1 MATETEIKLSLSPRA
16 ASRFSRHPLL
26 LSSESKR
33 VLLVNIY
40 YDTPD
45 RRLQRERVVVRHRR
59 KGQDWLLSVK
69 TVALVSAGL
78 AQRGEWEVPGQR
90 GRFDFSQV
98 DDERVRSSLEAARDQ
113 LQPLFTTRFWRKSWV
128 LDAPGGG
135 RCEVALDRG
144 WIEAGD
150 QKQAICEV
158 EIELLA
164 GPLNGLFDIARALQ
178 AGLHLHP
185 EASSKSERAYRLLA
199 NLPLAASKALPVPT
213 SAGMSA
219 IAAFRLIAQAC
230 LNHLQNNEIGV
241 CTSTEP
247 EFVHQARVA
256 IRRLRSAIRLWEPLL
271 PETFVATFDPLWQ
284 QLASRLGETRNWDVF
299 VAETLPLI
307 AAAFPDQPTLDR
319 LTSNA
324 RAACAESR
332 RHTQQTLRA
341 AAYSRL
347 LIEFSAALVDLSE
360 ADSGA
365 LAAFVPRCLKK
376 RARRVDERAAVA
388 VAADAAARHRLR
400 VAFKQ
405 LRYGVEF
412 FCPLLAGPALSNY
425 HQVASRLQELLGHL
439 NDLAVAA
446 QLTAESLPGNEG
458 ESICSWLNAQTE
470 SLLPELR
477 QLLTEFQRQEVPWV
491 AP

>member
-16 ASRFSRHPLL
+16 ASRLARHPLL
-26 LSSESKR
+26 SPIEPQR

-59 KGQDWLLSVK
+59 KGREWLMTVK
-69 TVALVSAGL
+69 TVSTVSAGL
-78 AQRGEWEVPGQR
+78 AQRSEWEVPGQR
-90 GRFDFSQV
+90 GEFEFSQV
-98 DDERVRSSLEAARDQ
+98 DDERVRSVLEAARDQ
-113 LQPLFTTRFWRKSWV
+113 LQPLFITRFWRKSWL
-128 LDAPGGG
+128 LDTAGGG

-150 QKQAICEV
+150 RREAICEV
-158 EIELLA
+158 EIETLA
-164 GPLNGLFDIARALQ
+164 GPLSDIFAVARALQ

-185 EASSKSERAYRLLA
+185 EVSSKSERAFSLLA
-199 NLPLAASKALPVPT
+199 NLPLTASKAVPVSI
-213 SAGMSA
+213 SAGTPT

-230 LNHLQNNEIGV
+230 LSHLQNNEKGV
-241 CTSTEP
+241 CAGSEP

-256 IRRLRSAIRLWEPLL
+256 IRRLRSAIRLWEPVL
-271 PETFVATFDPLWQ
+271 PATFVATFDPAWQ

-299 VAETLPLI
+299 VAETLPVI
-307 AAAFPDQPTLDR
+307 ASAFPGQPALDR
-319 LTSNA
+319 LA
-324 RAACAESR
+324 LGAHAACAVSR
-332 RHTQQTLRA
+332 RRTQRVLQA
-341 AAYSRL
+341 AAYSSL

-360 ADSGA
+360 TKSGA
-365 LAAFVPRCLKK
+365 LGGFVPRCLRK

-412 FCPLLAGPALSNY
+412 FSPLLAGPVLVNY

-439 NDLAVAA
+439 NDLAVAV
-446 QLTAESLPGNEG
+446 QLTAEVLPGTEG
-458 ESICSWLNAQTE
+458 EPIAAWLNTKIA
-470 SLLPELR
+470 SLLPDLR
-477 QLLTEFQRQEVPWV
+477 HLLAEFQQQEEPW
-491 AP
+491 AAA